1 MVKSLFLMVK
11 LLSPYLSMIPWRL
24 LKNGQNMSKPW
35 CPHEPPTAHIHL
47 ASSTNIFYKYGICKY
62 CMHLPLNAVSAEKT
76 PRVFP
81 KLPNA
86 MLTRGVLTKVLANLA
101 MGDP

>member
-1 MVKSLFLMVK
+1 
-11 LLSPYLSMIPWRL
+11 MIPWRL

-35 CPHEPPTAHIHL
+35 CPHEPPTAHINV
-47 ASSTNIFYKYGICKY
+47 ASSTKIYCINMVCKY
-62 CMHLPLNAVSAEKT
+62 CIHLPLSAVSAEKT
-76 PRVFP
+76 PRIFP